1 MEVLSNF
8 QYKKLFL
15 PNITDKI
22 LANNADVQLYRLE
35 NYLKGILIPVIP
47 YRTTFNFIIFVT
59 GGHIKQYVENKE
71 YEAGKGEIIFIKQGT
86 ITATLELSDD
96 IEGFFLAYENNIL
109 SEQELPKYKNSI
121 FFMNPFLQLDS
132 LTGEMVMQLLPIME
146 QELWLSGLNVNDV
159 VITMLHLILV
169 KMLNADS
176 SSHHRSAT
184 RPMELSLQ
192 FRDLLFKCHVVE
204 KRVAFYAEKLSVTE
218 TYLNRCVKSITQKS
232 PNQWINEIDIN
243 YSKALLQSSKD
254 IAEIAYEL
262 NFQTASHFTQLFKKI
277 AGITPKEY
285 RNRFLNNRIMAVT
298 GEIAIETN

>member
-1 MEVLSNF
+1 
-8 QYKKLFL
+8 
-15 PNITDKI
+15 
-22 LANNADVQLYRLE
+22 
-35 NYLKGILIPVIP
+35 
-47 YRTTFNFIIFVT
+47 
-59 GGHIKQYVENKE
+59 
-71 YEAGKGEIIFIKQGT
+71 
-86 ITATLELSDD
+86 
-96 IEGFFLAYENNIL
+96 
-109 SEQELPKYKNSI
+109 
-121 FFMNPFLQLDS
+121 MNPFLQLDS

-243 YSKALLQSSKD
+243 YSKALLQCGQSK
-254 IAEIAYEL
+254 
-262 NFQTASHFTQLFKKI
+262 
-277 AGITPKEY
+277 
-285 RNRFLNNRIMAVT
+285 NN
-298 GEIAIETN
+298 